1 VESNVEPVPMFDD
14 VIPGE
19 KNMDTK
25 TSDETLHCDVTR
37 KNEDESAPVQDEA
50 EHETPGE
57 A

>member
-1 VESNVEPVPMFDD
+1 MFDD